1 MLTEGGKEM
10 SVSVGELRNGLSR
23 FLNRAAYGGERII
36 VTSRGNP
43 KAAVIS
49 YEDLQLFEDLE
60 DASAAREAL
69 AEHRTGETIS
79 LEELEVELGLVE
91 ATARATRSE

>member
-1 MLTEGGKEM
+1 M

-23 FLNRAAYGGERII
+23 FLNRAAYGGERIV

-49 YEDLQLFEDLE
+49 YEDLQLFEDLLNAHGR
-60 DASAAREAL
+60 DRIDCN
-69 AEHRTGETIS
+69 GEFIQQQEIWF
-79 LEELEVELGLVE
+79 L
-91 ATARATRSE
+91 R

>member
-1 MLTEGGKEM
+1 MRT
-10 SVSVGELRNGLSR
+10 
-23 FLNRAAYGGERII
+23 FYGGERII

-60 DASAAREAL
+60 DASAVREVL
-69 AEHRTGETIS
+69 AEHRAGETIS
-79 LEELEVELGLVE
+79 LEELEVELCLVE
-91 ATARATRSE
+91 ATA

>member
-1 MLTEGGKEM
+1 M

-23 FLNRAAYGGERII
+23 FLNRAAYGGERIV

-60 DASAAREAL
+60 DASAVREAL
-69 AEHRTGETIS
+69 AEYHTGETIG

-91 ATARATRSE
+91 ATA

>member
-1 MLTEGGKEM
+1 M

-69 AEHRTGETIS
+69 AEHRSGETIS
-79 LEELEVELGLVE
+79 LQELEVELGLVE
-91 ATARATRSE
+91 ATE